1 MGKKKNRR
9 KTFMHYYWPFL
20 AAVFGPVVIFVI
32 FVLIYSL
39 VSKSTWLLNPAVYLF
54 MSAMLF
60 LLGLYKLSYW
70 AYVVIPL
77 IFSIPVFLLVFG
89 AIISAKKA
97 KRAKAL
103 INIETNEQETN
114 EQETGGQID
123 G

>member
-1 MGKKKNRR
+1 
-9 KTFMHYYWPFL
+9 MHYYWPFL

-39 VSKSTWLLNPAVYLF
+39 VSKSTWLLNPAVYLL
-54 MSAMLF
+54 MSAMLY
-60 LLGLYKLSYW
+60 LLSLYKLSYW

-89 AIISAKKA
+89 AIFSAKKA

-114 EQETGGQID
+114 EQETGETID